1 MQPSSD
7 LESFKILNE
16 YSSYSMSRQLVAVP
30 THEIQEFHEQDGVH
44 RPYGSNNHLNYAVI
58 RQGLLSESQK

>member
-1 MQPSSD
+1 
-7 LESFKILNE
+7 
-16 YSSYSMSRQLVAVP
+16 MSKQLVAVP